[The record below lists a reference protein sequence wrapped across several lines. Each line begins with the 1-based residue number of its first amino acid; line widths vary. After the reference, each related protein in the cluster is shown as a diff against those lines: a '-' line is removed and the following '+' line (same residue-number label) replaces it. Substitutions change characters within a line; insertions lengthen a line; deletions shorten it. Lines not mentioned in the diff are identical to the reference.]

1 MKRLLLAMFGCVLF
15 SGCLQTRESV
25 KDSEEKQVMQ
35 KQVKNL
41 QQMTADVSA
50 RFQDLE
56 EDDRKII
63 GRVESLEHK
72 TNQLTQKADSGDTAS
87 AQQVKQLSEKLVA
100 YQEALTKLDQE
111 VNELKGQ
118 VAQLQANG
126 GAAKSSGGG
135 SAAAEKKD
143 AFAEAEALFKAGSFR
158 DAILEY
164 EKYRKANPKGKSV
177 AESTYK
183 IGVCFQELGM
193 PDDARAFYD
202 EVVSRFPKTKEANRA
217 NTRLKSLQKK

>member
-1 MKRLLLAMFGCVLF
+1 MKRLVLAIFGCIFF

-63 GRVESLEHK
+63 GRMESLEHK
-72 TNQLTQKADSGDTAS
+72 TNQLTQKADSGETVS
-87 AQQVKQLSEKLVA
+87 AAQVKQLSDKLGA
-100 YQEALTKLDQE
+100 YQDALTKLDQE
-111 VNELKGQ
+111 VFQLKAT
-118 VAQLQANG
+118 VAQLQASG
-126 GAAKSSGGG
+126 GAAKPGGG
-135 SAAAEKKD
+135 DKKD
-143 AFAEAEALFKAGSFR
+143 TFAEAEALFKAGSFR

-164 EKYRKANPKGKSV
+164 EKYRTSTPKGKNV

-183 IGVCFQELGM
+183 IGVCFQELGL
-193 PDDARAFYD
+193 PDDARAFYE
-202 EVVSRFPKTKEANRA
+202 EVVSRFPKTKEAGRS